1 MATESQIQANRS
13 NAARSTGPRTDAGKA
28 RVRLNALKHGFRAAD
43 LILPTEDTAQ
53 FDAFRQAWHDDW
65 KPCTQARFQLVE
77 QLVADAWRLRR
88 CVRVETLRLR
98 GRAQAAIKAHEDEV
112 ETRLAK
118 ACQLLDTIDPNKAL
132 KLLDYDRPG
141 VEAQLA
147 MWEDLAGSATSVEH
161 WWDTK
166 NQHER
171 LLTLLGIYKDAE
183 AHDSGPIAIASWQL
197 LVHNDPTV
205 GEWSGKPLTVDGA
218 AELFLALSEFLEDQV
233 IALRE
238 RLEGLAETDVLHA
251 RIAELASIDDSPDG
265 RMSLRYEGQHDRS
278 FRATLNQLI
287 KLIQTGVDLVPEPE
301 VLVANEVPAEP
312 VVMPIKANEAVAV
325 PAEMPIK
332 AKPMRSR
339 DKKQPRR
346 GRNRRSDEAG
356 SVREQPQDVI

>member
-1 MATESQIQANRS
+1 MTTATSDKKIASNRANAS
-13 NAARSTGPRTDAGKA
+13 RSTGPRTDAGKA

-43 LILPTEDTAQ
+43 LILPTEDAAQ

-88 CVRVETLRLR
+88 CVRVESLRLR
-98 GRAQAAIKAHEDEV
+98 GRAQAAIKAHKDEV

-118 ACQLLDTIDPNKAL
+118 ARQLLDIIDPSKAL

-141 VEAQLA
+141 
-147 MWEDLAGSATSVEH
+147 VEH

-197 LVHNDPTV
+197 LVHNDPTA
-205 GEWSGKPLTVDGA
+205 GEWSGKPLTVESA
-218 AELFLALSEFLEDQV
+218 AELFLALSEFLEDQAT
-233 IALRE
+233 ALRE
-238 RLEGLAETDVLHA
+238 RLEGLAETDVLDA

-301 VLVANEVPAEP
+301 VANSAEVAAES
-312 VVMPIKANEAVAV
+312 VMMPIKANEAVAL

-332 AKPMRSR
+332 AKPKRSR

-346 GRNRRSDEAG
+346 GRNRRSEEAG
-356 SVREQPQDVI
+356 SVREQPQNVI